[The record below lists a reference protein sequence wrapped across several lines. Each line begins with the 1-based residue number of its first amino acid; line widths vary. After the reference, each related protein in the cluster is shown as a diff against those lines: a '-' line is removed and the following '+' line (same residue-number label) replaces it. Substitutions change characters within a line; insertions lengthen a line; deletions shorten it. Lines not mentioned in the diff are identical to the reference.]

1 MKSNHSGSM
10 EMGMKKPVEAKEQDK
25 YILPDLHFYG
35 YRDKRGVWFGVCL
48 DFAIVATA
56 YSPEE
61 LRRVLNEMIESYL
74 DVVMDPKDLRDIRSL
89 QYLLTRTAPAHDW
102 MKYYAIKALSR
113 FLGRFSPARY
123 KVWG

>member
-1 MKSNHSGSM
+1 
-10 EMGMKKPVEAKEQDK
+10 MKKPIKVNEQDK

-35 YRDKRGVWFGVCL
+35 YLYKPEPEMWLGVCL
-48 DFAIVATA
+48 DFDIATIA
-56 YSPEE
+56 DSPEE
-61 LRRVLNEMIESYL
+61 LKRELSEMIESYL
-74 DVVMDPKDLRDIRSL
+74 DVVMDPKDSRDIRSL
-89 QYLLTRTAPAHDW
+89 IYLLTRTAPAREW